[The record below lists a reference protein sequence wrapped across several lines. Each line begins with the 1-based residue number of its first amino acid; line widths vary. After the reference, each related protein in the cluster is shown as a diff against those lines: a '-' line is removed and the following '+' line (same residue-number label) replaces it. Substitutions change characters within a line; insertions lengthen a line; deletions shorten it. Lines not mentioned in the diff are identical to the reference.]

1 LLAVKKHE
9 KYKILKSANFI
20 FKALAFETLG
30 PWCEETRS
38 FINTISSK
46 LVKEP
51 GNVRAK
57 QFLRQRLSLAVQ
69 RGNAASIRGTL
80 PHSTSLDEI
89 FLI

>member
-1 LLAVKKHE
+1 VKN
-9 KYKILKSANFI
+9 KILKSANFI
-20 FKALAFETLG
+20 FKVLAFETLG
-30 PWCEETRS
+30 PWSEETRS

-46 LVKEP
+46 LVKEI

-80 PHSTSLDEI
+80 PHSTLLDEI